1 MEVNNI
7 AHKSLQRDA
16 DRNLHFNNKSL
27 SLLTRQTL
35 YKSAFCMRPATFF
48 SKKRAKCMRH
58 VFSFREKYETTN

>member
-16 DRNLHFNNKSL
+16 DRNLHLITKDF
-27 SLLTRQTL
+27 SLLTRETL
-35 YKSAFCMRPATFF
+35 YKTAFYMRAATFF

-58 VFSFREKYETTN
+58 ALRFQGKYETTT

>member
-7 AHKSLQRDA
+7 PYKSLQRDA
-16 DRNLHFNNKSL
+16 DRNLHLITKDF
-27 SLLTRQTL
+27 SLLTKQTL

-58 VFSFREKYETTN
+58 VFSFQGKYETTS